1 MARVTKNKFLFLP
14 VLLLLSGPISL
25 SAQELPSPDASTTP
39 SLPVLVAPPL
49 PDTNPFDGR
58 PTAGYNDF
66 QTVPVEPPLLDDFE
80 GLTEEFDGSLPLPL
94 FDVPVIELPT
104 DSSTPSTRVMRIG
117 RFTLLH
123 KVTAKIRPL
132 ELRLDEP
139 VEIDDLRITMHDC
152 LSTPP
157 EEPPE
162 TKVFLTIL
170 ENKNGEEKRLF
181 NGWMFASS
189 PGINALEH
197 AVYDLWP
204 KACVGADDMPFT
216 GE

>member
-1 MARVTKNKFLFLP
+1 MARVTKNKLLLWP
-14 VLLLLSGPISL
+14 VLLALLGPIPL
-25 SAQELPSPDASTTP
+25 SAQQPLSPEVVTEP
-39 SLPVLVAPPL
+39 KPPVLVPPPL
-49 PDTNPFDGR
+49 PDSNPFDGTLTT
-58 PTAGYNDF
+58 PYEDF
-66 QTVPVEPPLLDDFE
+66 ETVPNETILIDEFE
-80 GLTEEFDGSLPLPL
+80 GLTEEFDGSLPSTL
-94 FDVPVIELPT
+94 FDVPVIELP
-104 DSSTPSTRVMRIG
+104 SSNLAPSTRVMRIG

-152 LSTPP
+152 RSTPP

-162 TKVFLTIL
+162 TKAFLTIL
-170 ENKNGEEKRLF
+170 EITNSEENRLF

-204 KACVGADDMPFT
+204 KACVGADDLPFT

>member
-1 MARVTKNKFLFLP
+1 MARVTKNKT
-14 VLLLLSGPISL
+14 LLLILATMLISTYGL
-25 SAQELPSPDASTTP
+25 RAQEASPETLSEKP
-39 SLPVLVAPPL
+39 SLVLVPPPI
-49 PDTNPFDGR
+49 PDNNPFDAIQSG
-58 PTAGYNDF
+58 
-66 QTVPVEPPLLDDFE
+66 DDSLPSETDTEAVADDSFSIIE
-80 GLTEEFDGSLPLPL
+80 EEFDGSLPSTL
-94 FDVPVIELPT
+94 FDVPIIELPT
-104 DSSTPSTRVMRIG
+104 DTLRPSKRTMRIG

-132 ELRLDEP
+132 DLRLDEP

-152 LSTPP
+152 VSTPP

-162 TKVFLTIL
+162 TKAFLTIL
-170 ENKNGEEKRLF
+170 EVKGEEESRLF

-204 KACVGADDMPFT
+204 TACVGTDDLPFT